1 MRRKKFMRRRS
12 LVTALC
18 TSTLLMG
25 LVVLSPSHYVQ
36 ARAVGVFATV
46 TAIDASRGIAT
57 LTTDA
62 GEVYPLM
69 KDSRW
74 QVGTRVECERVE
86 DAAQLRLQHCLVWQ

>member
-1 MRRKKFMRRRS
+1 MRRRS

-25 LVVLSPSHYVQ
+25 LVVLSPSNHIQ

-46 TAIDASRGIAT
+46 TAIDASRGVAT

-62 GEVYPLM
+62 GEVYPM
-69 KDSRW
+69 FQDSLWR
-74 QVGTRVECERVE
+74 VGTRVECERVE
-86 DAAQLRLQHCLVWQ
+86 DASQLRLQHCLLWQ

>member
-1 MRRKKFMRRRS
+1 MRRRS

-25 LVVLSPSHYVQ
+25 LVVLSPSHLQ

-46 TAIDASRGIAT
+46 TAIDARRGVAT

-62 GEVYPLM
+62 GEVYPMM
-69 KDSRW
+69 KDSLW

-86 DAAQLRLQHCLVWQ
+86 DASQLRLQNCLPWQ